1 MITHREKILAKMTK
15 EQIEQVLQ
23 IEKMRREHL
32 NQGDLKKFLKGELKE
47 PMYNFTATISPGG
60 ELGKMAEIL
69 YDPHW
74 QNVNKH
80 GKDYKELHS
89 VGTETV

>member
-1 MITHREKILAKMTK
+1 
-15 EQIEQVLQ
+15 
-23 IEKMRREHL
+23 
-32 NQGDLKKFLKGELKE
+32 
-47 PMYNFTATISPGG
+47 MYNFTATISPGG

-80 GKDYKELHS
+80 GKDYEELHS